1 MKKQLLIFLLML
13 TSFAMYAQN
22 KQIKGIVFDT
32 QNEPIIGASVVED
45 GTTNGTV
52 TDLDGNFQLTVKPNS
67 KLKVTYVGYV
77 PAIVNVG
84 NNVSLT
90 IVLKE
95 DSEQLEEVVITGY
108 GGKQLRTKTTNS
120 IAKVKEEVFANGVFS
135 NPAQALSGAV
145 AGLRVVQSSGNPG
158 AAPAIVLRGGTNLNG
173 SGSPLILVDGQ
184 FRESL
189 SDINPEDIESMEV
202 MKDAGATAIYGA
214 RANNGVILITT
225 KRGKAGISEINVKAK
240 VGWNYLTNPYD
251 FMDGRDYLYWMR
263 KAYQNSAQMFKKG
276 DGSWVGITNL
286 NTLDGATAYGT
297 GNLYWADANK
307 TIPLD
312 GNKDNRAVWSPMN
325 YTPDLAFLLNQGW
338 ETMIDPVY
346 GKEII
351 FRNWDMGKNNINSP
365 AMTQDYN
372 ISFTGGNEKGSYYAG
387 LGYNH
392 TEGLPLDNYYQRI
405 SFTINADYKIREWLT
420 SYSNFAFA
428 DAKWR
433 GLPPTQGDEANYFS
447 RMLSAPPT
455 LRGYN
460 ANGDLLLGVN
470 SGDGNQGVNINQFTR
485 KNNTDKFTLGQSFRI
500 DLMKSLS
507 LKVSG
512 TWYYDE
518 GYYESF
524 NKDYLASPGNVNTSR
539 NSSAEFQRTL
549 NQTYNAV
556 LNYDQTFN
564 KNHQISALAGIEYY
578 DKYISGFNASGSGAP
593 TDDFGDLGLTSK
605 DKDKRNIDSWHQR
618 ERIFSGFARVN
629 YDFMNKYLLSAVV
642 REDGYSRLLG
652 SNRWGVFPGVSAG
665 WLIGNESFMSGTKDV
680 ISFAKIRSSFGLNGN
695 VSDIGPYELQGSY
708 GTNRYN
714 GGIGYLL
721 NNVPNPYLRWE
732 KSHTFEVGADISFL
746 ENKINAN
753 FTYYDRLTKG
763 KYANIQ
769 LPASSGLSSIR
780 TNNGEIQNRGVEIEL
795 GFKILTTKDWV
806 WNVNANIAYNK
817 NIIKKL
823 PNNGLERNRQSA
835 FQVYNPKTKE
845 LMWVGGYQEGQEPG
859 QIYGFKYEGVYKSY
873 DEIPGGLVDKTSGNN
888 GSNGLVLYGPDAWAK
903 LPESQKIKSNG
914 FAAALPIQPGDAKWK
929 DVNGDGVIDNYDM
942 VKIGN
947 STPRWTGGITSMLKW
962 KDLTF
967 NARFDYGLGF
977 TVVDWR
983 TPWIMGNMQG
993 TFNSLVDSKDT
1004 WTPENPNAKYPTYV
1018 WADQLGKRNYAR
1030 QSSKFMYNGNY
1041 LAIRELTLSY
1051 NLPAFLLR
1059 PAKINRLEFSVTG
1072 QNLGYITAAKGVFS
1086 PEKSDNN
1093 GGYPL
1098 PKTVIFGLNL
1108 SF

>member
-1 MKKQLLIFLLML
+1 ML
-13 TSFAMYAQN
+13 TSLAMYAQN
-22 KQIKGIVFDT
+22 KQIKGVVYDT

-52 TDLDGNFQLTVKPNS
+52 TDLDGNFQLSVKPNS

-84 NNVSLT
+84 NNMSLT

-95 DSEQLEEVVITGY
+95 DSEQLEEVVVTGY

-158 AAPAIVLRGGTNLNG
+158 AAPSIVLRGGTNLNG
-173 SGSPLILVDGQ
+173 TGSPLILVDGQ

-240 VGWNYLTNPYD
+240 VGLNYLTNPYD

-286 NTLDGATAYGT
+286 NSLDGATPYGT

-365 AMTQDYN
+365 ALTQDYN
-372 ISFTGGNEKGSYYAG
+372 ISFTGGSEKGSYYAG

-420 SYSNFAFA
+420 SYSNFSFA

-433 GLPPTQGDEANYFS
+433 GLPPTSADEANYFS

-455 LRGYN
+455 LRGHN
-460 ANGDLLLGVN
+460 ANGELLLGVN
-470 SGDGNQGVNINQFTR
+470 SGDGNQAVNIKNFIR

-500 DLMKSLS
+500 EFMKSLS

-512 TWYYDE
+512 SWYYDE

-524 NKDYLASPGNVNTSR
+524 NKDYLSSPGNVNVSR
-539 NSSAEFQRTL
+539 NSSAEFQRSL

-652 SNRWGVFPGVSAG
+652 SNRWGVFPGISAG
-665 WLIGNESFMSGTKDV
+665 WLIGNESFMSGTKDI
-680 ISFAKIRSSFGLNGN
+680 ISFAKLRTSFGLNGN

-714 GGIGYLL
+714 GDIGYLL
-721 NNVPNPYLRWE
+721 NNIPNPFLRWE

-780 TNNGEIQNRGVEIEL
+780 SNNGEIQNRGIEVEL
-795 GFKILTTKDWV
+795 GFKVLSTKDWS
-806 WNVNANIAYNK
+806 WNINANVAYNK

-823 PNNGLERNRQSA
+823 PKNGLERNRQNA

-903 LPESQKIKSNG
+903 LPEGQKVKSNG
-914 FAAALPIQPGDAKWK
+914 MAAALPIQPGDAKWK

-1041 LAIRELTLSY
+1041 LAIRELTLTYS
-1051 NLPAFLLR
+1051 LPSFLLR
-1059 PAKINRLEFSVTG
+1059 HAKINRLELSVTG

-1098 PKTVIFGLNL
+1098 PKSVIFGLNL